1 MQLDNQNNPHKN
13 TNSLKEILGTF
24 KYHIFIWTLI
34 ILLII
39 AGIQFG
45 VDKKIIVFITI
56 ILGVFTQVFAGLG
69 GLIAAVPLIGPI
81 IIKVLT
87 IPFFWLINA
96 MGYFVGA
103 VAIKKGYTSEFTK
116 TRVLT
121 LALLIGII
129 IGYILGHAIPLR

>member
-1 MQLDNQNNPHKN
+1 MEQQAKQNPKTDWLLFFKAYRRHFVVWALIGIIIFV
-13 TNSLKEILGTF
+13 SLKLG
-24 KYHIFIWTLI
+24 I
-34 ILLII
+34 
-39 AGIQFG
+39 
-45 VDKKIIVFITI
+45 DKKIIVFVTV
-56 ILGVFTQVFAGLG
+56 ILGVFTQVFVGLG

-87 IPFFWLINA
+87 IPFFWIVNA
-96 MGYFVGA
+96 IGYFVGA

>member
-1 MQLDNQNNPHKN
+1 MTETTSNQPVDDNK
-13 TNSLKEILGTF
+13 SLVAVF
-24 KYHIFIWTLI
+24 KAYHHHLWIWALI
-34 ILLII
+34 TLLII
-39 AGIQFG
+39 GGLKLG
-45 VDKKIIVFITI
+45 VDKKFIVFATL

-69 GLIAAVPLIGPI
+69 GLIAAIPFVGPI

-96 MGYFVGA
+96 VGYIVGA